1 MRRRIATALTVFLL
15 VQSQSPISP
24 ETPPPQRVPPYLPVP
39 SNLPKPGP
47 SPSFAPP
54 PSVPGQ
60 FSPPPVPIPPS
71 VNGNGIIGPGQP
83 PGIPPG
89 GLPGRGQ

>member
-1 MRRRIATALTVFLL
+1 MNRRVATLLAIFLL
-15 VQSQSPISP
+15 AQAQSPISP
-24 ETPPPQRVPPYLPVP
+24 DTPPPQRVPPYLPVP
-39 SNLPKPGP
+39 PDQPKPSP
-47 SPSFAPP
+47 SPSFTPP
-54 PSVPGQ
+54 PPVPGQ

-89 GLPGRGQ
+89 GLPGRSQ